1 MRKILLIPLLLMP
14 HFASASFGA
23 DTAILTNILSQTTAQ
38 LAELKNILEIQS
50 TTLDQV
56 EKMNNKVQQVRYR
69 LLRAKY
75 LVDASQ
81 NLATSNVQSSQEVL
95 KLMRNA
101 KNLKNDAVYFG
112 QDQSIWIEELGKLTP
127 EEKQQIINQIERQE
141 KELLATS
148 EYLNDKK
155 LALQM
160 KKKSNSISQDKMKLQ
175 NQNLELIVQENEAG
189 SSSDLDQRSALT
201 QTAKNTGL
209 TNTILYKQ
217 MTIDN
222 EILKETQGINDKL
235 EKLEIEK
242 LEREQRERA
251 LWQFNKN

>member
-1 MRKILLIPLLLMP
+1 MRKILLIPLLFLP
-14 HFASASFGA
+14 DFASATLGS
-23 DTAILTNILSQTTAQ
+23 DTALLSSILSQTTAQ
-38 LAELKNILEIQS
+38 LTELKNILEIQS

-56 EKMNNKVQQVRYR
+56 EKMNNRVQQVRYR

-75 LVDASQ
+75 LVEASQ
-81 NLATSNVQSSQEVL
+81 NLASSNVQSSQEVL
-95 KLMRNA
+95 RLMRNA
-101 KNLKNDAVYFG
+101 KNLKNDTVHFG
-112 QDQSIWIEELGKLTP
+112 QDQSIWIEELSKLTP
-127 EEKQQIINQIERQE
+127 EEKQQIINQIEQQE
-141 KELLATS
+141 KELLATK

-160 KKKSNSISQDKMKLQ
+160 KKKSNSISQERMKLQ
-175 NQNLELIVQENEAG
+175 NQNLERIVQENESS
-189 SSSDLDQRSALT
+189 SSSDMDQRSAIT

-217 MTIDN
+217 MAIDN
-222 EILKETQGINDKL
+222 EILKEAQGINDKL